1 MFPAAEIYQFRH
13 PILKEKLGAVYSP
26 SSYERITNRSA
37 GHVVTHPVLLPL
49 RGDNSMTKYISRA
62 TILYV
67 WFLMCAGWALASPTG
82 SITGVVKDP
91 TGAVVPGV
99 RVTLTN
105 TATNAQLSAM
115 SDENGAFQ
123 FPQVAPANYS
133 LVVGFP
139 GFKKTIVNA
148 VVQVDQITRV
158 DVVLQVGDIVQEVQV
173 QAVAPLLESDKTTL
187 SSVVESRTIA
197 SMPLNPRQYLALALI
212 TPGVL
217 PSSAGTQGGG
227 FNVSG
232 ARSQSNVF
240 LLHGVSNIDTQINS
254 ALGNFRITDAV
265 QEFAVQTS
273 VATAEFGR
281 GTGGQVSIVT
291 KSGTNQFHG
300 TAFEY
305 LRNSVLDAADFFTNK
320 NGGTK
325 NPLHRNQYGGTLGGP
340 ILKNRMFFFLSYE
353 GFRQIAPTVST
364 TRVPTDAERASVTD
378 PISRSLLK
386 FWPAANFTPSPGSNN
401 NFIANVSAATFDET
415 GLAKVDYNFS
425 ERDHLTARWAQ
436 YGGTLLTPGAL
447 PSLGGNGNSPAS
459 DSGVIDYTHT
469 FSPRL
474 LNEVRFGFSRNKT
487 FITVQDSG
495 FNAAKIF
502 VDSSGKPLPGIVDG
516 SKNQLDSG
524 LPTIGITG
532 YAPLG
537 STSNLPQGRITN
549 TYEIFDNMSLIAPF
563 GASRHSWRWGVHAR
577 REDARRFLDGSARGQ
592 FNFSN
597 FADFATGKANTATL
611 LFGSTLAYWQRYPW
625 DLYWQDT
632 YRVKDNFTLNYGIRY
647 EYPSAIHQVRN
658 QATNFIPGVGPVLLG
673 SDKVLAIDTTKKGPD
688 SLFFTQAPFTL
699 SDTGVNLDR
708 NNFAPVVG
716 FAYTPRFAK
725 SLFGN
730 DKTVIRGGF
739 RVGYD
744 EIFNN
749 IPANMALNAPYNL
762 TTTQNRSATQNGN
775 KFSYGVGLNQ
785 NVPLVNNIGK
795 PNQVGLVSLSSEDQN
810 LRSSYIYQYS
820 LGIQRQLGSA
830 FSLEVDYQGSTA
842 HKLGL
847 FIDQNQPTPVVKD
860 PTQDFAK
867 GSPNYQIFPN
877 PFFGSIGTGVD
888 IGNSNYSSAVAT
900 ARYQGRHGI
909 YFEGSYTIGK
919 SIDDGSSFFGS
930 TGERAGLD
938 DRNNLA
944 ADRGPSSFD
953 IRHRAVFSYVV
964 DLPVGPGHRLLGWNN
979 GVNRQVFGG
988 WQISGST
995 TIQSGTPFTVFNSS
1009 QDFSGFNQFNDR
1021 PDVIGT
1027 GPLHQDNSNP
1037 DAAFDKTYF
1046 SKTPPTGRQGT
1057 SGRNQYYGPGLQ
1069 NWNFATSKVFPLRT
1083 ERVHLRFR
1091 ADFFNLFNHT
1101 NFANPIASQSNGNF
1115 GKITATVGSATAT
1128 AVGTTAGVVGGG
1140 PRVIQGSLRVE
1151 F

>member
-1 MFPAAEIYQFRH
+1 M
-13 PILKEKLGAVYSP
+13 KLPRV
-26 SSYERITNRSA
+26 SS
-37 GHVVTHPVLLPL
+37 VLLAL
-49 RGDNSMTKYISRA
+49 LA
-62 TILYV
+62 AFV
-67 WFLMCAGWALASPTG
+67 LMFTPTVSASPTG
-82 SITGVVKDP
+82 SITGSVKDQS
-91 TGAVVPGV
+91 GSMISGGKL
-99 RVTLTN
+99 TLTN
-105 TATNAQLSAM
+105 MSTNAKLEAE
-115 SDENGAFQ
+115 SDSNGGFQ
-123 FPQVAPANYS
+123 FLQLAPAMYS
-133 LVVGFP
+133 LRVEAT
-139 GFKKTIVNA
+139 GFKRVVIDNI
-148 VVQVDQITRV
+148 VVQVDQITHLEPS
-158 DVVLQVGDIVQEVQV
+158 LQVGSVAETIEVSGG
-173 QAVAPLLESDKTTL
+173 AIPLLESDRSTL
-187 SSVVESRTIA
+187 SNVVDSQVIS
-197 SMPLNPRQYLALALI
+197 SMPLNARQYLDLALL

-240 LLHGVSNIDTQINS
+240 LLDGVSNIDTQINS
-254 ALGNFRITDAV
+254 ALGNFRITDGV

-300 TAFEY
+300 TVFEY

-320 NGGTK
+320 NRGKK

-340 ILKNRMFFFLSYE
+340 ILRDRMFFFVSYE
-353 GFRQIAPTVST
+353 GFRQIAPTVSS

-378 PISRSLLK
+378 PISQALLK
-386 FWPAANFTPSPGSNN
+386 FWPAANFTPTSGSN
-401 NFIANVSAATFDET
+401 NFIANVGASTFDET

-436 YGGTLLTPGAL
+436 YGGTLFTPGAL
-447 PSLGGNGNSPAS
+447 PLLGGNANSPVS
-459 DSGVIDYTHT
+459 ESGVIDYTHT

-495 FNAAKIF
+495 FNAATVF
-502 VDSSGKPLPGIVDG
+502 VDSSGNPLPGIVDG
-516 SKNQLDSG
+516 STNHLDSG
-524 LPTIGITG
+524 LPTIGVG
-532 YAPLG
+532 GGFAPLG

-597 FADFATGKANTATL
+597 FADFAAGRVNTATL

-632 YRVKDNFTLNYGIRY
+632 YKVKDNFTLNYGIRY

-673 SDKVLAIDTTKKGPD
+673 SDKVLAIDTTKSGPA

-699 SDTGVNLDR
+699 SDTGVSLDK

-730 DKTVIRGGF
+730 NKTVIRGGF
-739 RVGYD
+739 RMGYD
-744 EIFNN
+744 EVFNN
-749 IPANMALNAPYNL
+749 IPANMALNAPFNL
-762 TTTQNRSATQNGN
+762 TTTQAAGTTQPG
-775 KFSYGVGLNQ
+775 KFSYAVGLNQ
-785 NVPLVNNIGK
+785 NVPLVKRIGQ
-795 PNQVGLVSLSSEDQN
+795 PNQVGLVGFSSEDQN
-810 LRSSYIYQYS
+810 LRSAYIYQYS
-820 LGIQRQLGSA
+820 LGVQRQIGSA
-830 FSLEVDYQGSTA
+830 FSLEVDYQGSTG

-847 FIDQNQPTPVVKD
+847 FIDQNQPRIVAG
-860 PTQDFAK
+860 TQV
-867 GSPNYQIFPN
+867 FPY
-877 PFFGSIGTGVD
+877 PFFGSIGTGVG
-888 IGNSNYSSAVAT
+888 IGNSNYSGAVAT
-900 ARYQGRHGI
+900 ATYQGRHGI

-930 TGERAGLD
+930 TGERAGLAD
-938 DRNNLA
+938 GTNLA
-944 ADRGPSSFD
+944 AERGPSSFD
-953 IRHRAVFSYVV
+953 IRHRAVFTFVV

-988 WQISGST
+988 WQISGITS
-995 TIQSGTPFTVFNSS
+995 IQSGTPFTVFNSS
-1009 QDFSGFNQFNDR
+1009 ADFSGFNQFNDR
-1021 PDVIGT
+1021 PDVVGT
-1027 GPLHQDNSNP
+1027 GALPQNNSNP
-1037 DAAFDKTYF
+1037 DKAFDPAYF
-1046 SKTPPTGRQGT
+1046 GCATTPKLDCSKAVPHFGRVGT

-1069 NWNFATSKVFPLRT
+1069 NWNFAVAKVFPLGT
-1083 ERVHLRFR
+1083 ERVRLRFR

-1101 NFANPIASQSNGNF
+1101 NFANPVGSQSSGNF

-1140 PRVIQGSLRVE
+1140 PRVIQGALRVE

>member
-1 MFPAAEIYQFRH
+1 MKLPRVSSLLLTLVSMF
-13 PILKEKLGAVYSP
+13 
-26 SSYERITNRSA
+26 
-37 GHVVTHPVLLPL
+37 VLMFAPTV
-49 RGDNSMTKYISRA
+49 S
-62 TILYV
+62 
-67 WFLMCAGWALASPTG
+67 ASPTG
-82 SITGVVKDP
+82 SLTGFVKDP
-91 TGAVVPGV
+91 SGSMISGGKL
-99 RVTLTN
+99 TLTN
-105 TATNAQLSAM
+105 LSTNAKLEAV
-115 SDENGAFQ
+115 SDSNGGFQ
-123 FPQVAPANYS
+123 FLQLAPAMYS
-133 LVVGFP
+133 LQVEAT
-139 GFKKTIVNA
+139 GFKRVVIDNI
-148 VVQVDQITRV
+148 VVQVDTITHLEPS
-158 DVVLQVGDIVQEVQV
+158 LQVGSVAETIEVSGG
-173 QAVAPLLESDKTTL
+173 AIPLLESDRSTL
-187 SSVVESRTIA
+187 SNVVDSQVI
-197 SMPLNPRQYLALALI
+197 SNMPLNARQYLDLALL

-227 FNVSG
+227 FNVAG

-240 LLHGVSNIDTQINS
+240 LLDGVSNIDTQINS
-254 ALGNFRITDAV
+254 ALGNFRITDGV

-291 KSGTNQFHG
+291 KSGSNQFHG

-320 NGGTK
+320 NGGKK
-325 NPLHRNQYGGTLGGP
+325 NPLHRNQYGATLGGP

-353 GFRQIAPTVST
+353 GFRQIAPTVSS

-378 PISRSLLK
+378 PISRSLLQ
-386 FWPAANFTPSPGSNN
+386 FWPAANFTPSSGSSN
-401 NFIANVSAATFDET
+401 NFIANVGASTFDET

-425 ERDHLTARWAQ
+425 ERDHLTGRWAQ
-436 YGGTLLTPGAL
+436 YGGTIFTPGAL
-447 PSLGGNGNSPAS
+447 PLLGGNGNSPAS
-459 DSGVIDYTHT
+459 DSGVLDYTHT

-495 FNAAKIF
+495 FNAATIF

-532 YAPLG
+532 FAPLG

-549 TYEIFDNMSLIAPF
+549 TYEIFDNISLIAPF

-597 FADFATGKANTATL
+597 FADFAAGKVNTATL

-632 YRVKDNFTLNYGIRY
+632 YKVKDNFTLNYGVRY

-673 SDKVLAIDTTKKGPD
+673 SNKVLAIDTTKKGPD

-699 SDTGVNLDR
+699 SDTGVNLDK

-725 SLFGN
+725 SVFGN

-749 IPANMALNAPYNL
+749 IPANMALNAPFNL
-762 TTTQNRSATQNGN
+762 TTTQNTTTANG
-775 KFSYGVGLNQ
+775 KFSYAVGLDQ
-785 NVPLVNNIGK
+785 NVALVKNIGK
-795 PNQVGLVSLSSEDQN
+795 QNQVGLVGFSSEDQN
-810 LRSSYIYQYS
+810 LRSAYIYQYS
-820 LGIQRQLGSA
+820 LGIQRQLGNA
-830 FSLEVDYQGSTA
+830 FSLEVDYQGSTG

-847 FIDQNQPTPVVKD
+847 FIDQNQPKVIVTD
-860 PTQDFAK
+860 PTK
-867 GSPNYQIFPN
+867 RGSDPGTPTSPGNIQVFPN
-877 PFFGSIGTGVD
+877 PFFGSIGTGVG
-888 IGNSNYSSAVAT
+888 IGNSSYNGAVAT

-909 YFEGSYTIGK
+909 YFEGSYTFGK

-930 TGERAGLD
+930 TGERAGLAD
-938 DRNNLA
+938 STNLA

-953 IRHRAVFSYVV
+953 IRHRAVFTFVV

-988 WQISGST
+988 WQISGITS
-995 TIQSGTPFTVFNSS
+995 IQSGTPFTVFNSS
-1009 QDFSGFNQFNDR
+1009 ADFSGFNQFNDR
-1021 PDVIGT
+1021 PDVVGT
-1027 GPLHQDNSNP
+1027 GALHQDNRNP
-1037 DAAFDKTYF
+1037 DAAFDTAYFGCVAAPCTKTGQGA
-1046 SKTPPTGRQGT
+1046 PPTGRLGN

-1069 NWNFATSKVFPLRT
+1069 NWNFAVAKVFPLGT

-1101 NFANPIASQSNGNF
+1101 NFANPVSNEGSGNF
-1115 GKITATVGSATAT
+1115 GKITATVGSAVAT

-1140 PRVIQGSLRVE
+1140 PRVIQGALRVE